1 MGDSEFDSFFDDTP
15 APAPAAE
22 EADPFADGA
31 PAVAAPAP
39 DMGEMGGMDM
49 GGMDMGGMGD
59 GGMSNDMADM
69 SSAFVTSANL
79 SDSGPLTEWRAA
91 NRKKMEERAA
101 ASKAELDKIVAQA
114 EADRTAFYEQR
125 TQTIESA
132 KKSNREQEAALKET
146 LDGQS
151 TKDNLWESVV
161 ELVDLQAQ
169 KDSGDITRMRQ
180 TMLAMKNE

>member
-31 PAVAAPAP
+31 PAMAAPAP
-39 DMGEMGGMDM
+39 DMGDM

-69 SSAFVTSANL
+69 SSAFVTTANL
-79 SDSGPLTEWRAA
+79 SDSGPLAEWRAA
-91 NRKKMEERAA
+91 NRTKMEERAA
-101 ASKAELDKIVAQA
+101 ASKAELDKILAQA

-169 KDSGDITRMRQ
+169 KDSADITRMRQ